1 MKNIKD
7 SEFSAGVS
15 QGLVLV
21 DFWAEW
27 CEPCKAL
34 APKLEEVEKEF
45 QVQRLSILKL
55 NVDENH
61 QTASQ
66 YGVRGIPTI
75 FLFLNGQKV
84 DELSGN
90 VPKEQISDMIK
101 RHL

>member
-21 DFWAEW
+21 DFWADW

-34 APKLEEVEKEF
+34 ALKLEEVEKEF

-66 YGVRGIPTI
+66 YGVRGIPAI